1 MNHLR
6 VLLRVKVAFFFVSCQ
21 WVNAQSFNHGVASGD
36 PFADSI
42 VLWTRVTSNDDLP
55 VEVKWQLSRSED
67 FSTIVTEGLVVT
79 GAARDYTVKVIA
91 GGLASDTHYYYRFSS
106 RGNEILSPVGRTKT
120 LPAGTVRE
128 VRLAVFACSVITV
141 GDFDAFAKA
150 AEIGGYDAMIHTGDY
165 IYEYGPE
172 YDNPEY
178 KQPDSVFEPPNELRT
193 LSDYRLR

>member
-106 RGNEILSPVGRTKT
+106 RGLCVRCDLLF
-120 LPAGTVRE
+120 LPAQLSR
-128 VRLAVFACSVITV
+128 SVILMHLPRRPRS
-141 GDFDAFAKA
+141 GD
-150 AEIGGYDAMIHTGDY
+150 MM
-165 IYEYGPE
+165 P
-172 YDNPEY
+172 
-178 KQPDSVFEPPNELRT
+178 
-193 LSDYRLR
+193 